1 MQKEYNPD
9 DFVRIKDVSLSSE
22 TKELMS
28 KASVVY
34 SKNFPATAYA
44 GRCIFL
50 SWYCSIADC
59 DFCYR
64 SVIKHKQGNP
74 KKAKRSMGSVL
85 LEALFSKTFDWPLE
99 FITGGLGIMP
109 FPELVEHIKAI
120 SDVYGSKVWLNL
132 GGFSEE
138 QIEEL
143 RPYVEGVCGSMET
156 LHPKLHDET
165 CPSKPIKPFSDM
177 FKKLKG
183 FRKSIAVIVGLG
195 DSYSDIHYL
204 LDFIKEH
211 ELDRITMYPLK
222 PVRGTRYTTGPSTDE
237 FLKWMSR
244 VRVEFPK
251 IEIVAG
257 TNLRRAEES
266 GLYMKAGANGI
277 TKFPLLKEF
286 GNESSIAVKKLIE
299 DAGREFVGNITEQV
313 DVDWE
318 KEINALP
325 ISDAYKEQML
335 NSLPLYL
342 AKFGGKKKLKVIANC
357 EC

>member
-1 MQKEYNPD
+1 MQEEYNPD
-9 DFVRIKDVSLSSE
+9 DFVELSKVELSSE
-22 TKELMS
+22 TQELME
-28 KASVVY
+28 KASAVY
-34 SKNFPATAYA
+34 AEHFDTSATA

-85 LEALFSKTFDWPLE
+85 LEALFSKTFGWPLE
-99 FITGGLGIMP
+99 FITGGLAIMP
-109 FPELVEHIKAI
+109 FPELVEHIKTI
-120 SDVYGSKVWLNL
+120 SEVYGEKVWINL
-132 GGFSEE
+132 GEFSES

-143 RPYVEGVCGSMET
+143 RPYVKGVCGSMET
-156 LHPKLHDET
+156 LHPTLHDKV
-165 CPSKPIKPFSDM
+165 CPSKPIKPYSDM

-183 FRKSIAVIVGLG
+183 FRRAIAVIVGLG

-211 ELDRITMYPLK
+211 EIDRITMYPLK
-222 PVRGTRYTTGPSTDE
+222 PVKGSPYSKGPTTDE
-237 FLKWMSR
+237 FLKWVAR
-244 VRVEFPK
+244 VRIEFPT

-257 TNLRRAEES
+257 TNLRRTEEC
-266 GLYMKAGANGI
+266 GLYMKAGVNAI

-286 GNESSIAVKKLIE
+286 GNDSAKRVKELIE
-299 DAGREFVGNITEQV
+299 GAGRVFTGNISEEV
-313 DVDWE
+313 DVDWVSV
-318 KEINALP
+318 INELP
-325 ISDAYKEQML
+325 IDGEYKKQML
-335 NSLPLYL
+335 DTMPLYME
-342 AKFGGKKKLKVIANC
+342 KFGGKKKLKVLTHC